1 MAVLLVA
8 CDAHRDIPDTAMKPC
23 HILCTDGN
31 VMSYADYEKSGKQ
44 AIAVVFHIN
53 QREDV
58 EGNGYAVYLWDIAP
72 ESFADSIGVAQG
84 TSADLT
90 AYDGNTIP
98 SPYMVRPIPSPLW
111 QRKFSTSGDTDR
123 VPISRVWHKCD
134 CCMLPRL

>member
-8 CDAHRDIPDTAMKPC
+8 CDAHRDFPDTAMKPC

-90 AYDGNTIP
+90 AYDGNTNTFRTEAIQ
-98 SPYMVRPIPSPLW
+98 SDERNRDQVVLFKAGEAMHQALIGSVVVK
-111 QRKFSTSGDTDR
+111 QEK
-123 VPISRVWHKCD
+123 
-134 CCMLPRL
+134 